1 MSSFQNPAIV
11 ISIGDLVI
19 HYSARKYIYK
29 FPIKVNSTMGDTY
42 MYISCPSLSKNDRQL
57 ADCYSRLQNPICR
70 SYDHKIDTQ
79 THFAVLNKPWLNKY
93 YFSFK
98 K

>member
-1 MSSFQNPAIV
+1 MSSFQNPTIV

-19 HYSARKYIYK
+19 HYSARKIYE
-29 FPIKVNSTMGDTY
+29 FPIRVNSMMGNTH
-42 MYISCPSLSKNDRQL
+42 MYISSPSPRKNDRPL

-70 SYDHKIDTQ
+70 SYDHRIDTQ
-79 THFAVLNKPWLNKY
+79 THFAMLNKPWLNKH

-98 K
+98 KW